1 MDIED
6 TSDLYVIC
14 KINDEAQSTDI
25 HFRSTTGKGEFNY
38 RLVYKNVMFPLKNT
52 KAVFQV
58 WDKDLLSSDEM
69 ASSCD
74 LDFTKIADLAF

>member
-1 MDIED
+1 
-6 TSDLYVIC
+6 
-14 KINDEAQSTDI
+14 
-25 HFRSTTGKGEFNY
+25 
-38 RLVYKNVMFPLKNT
+38 MFPLKNT